1 VTPSPETA
9 RVSEAAPAIETV
21 GDGRYVLVGAL
32 GAGSQGETLEAV
44 DKREGRPVAVKRFT
58 IRGAKSWK
66 DVELAE
72 REATVLSSLS
82 HSGLPRY
89 IEHFEENGALYL
101 VMEKIE
107 GESLQARRKRGAS
120 LDQAQVTRF
129 LQDAAACLRYLHS
142 QAPPV
147 VHRDIK
153 PGNVILRPDGSYC
166 LVDFGS
172 VRDRLKPEGGS
183 TVVGTFGFMAPE
195 QFQGR
200 AGPSSDVYAVG
211 ATALSLLTGRE
222 PEDLPHKGLGVDVE
236 SALRGQVD
244 RRLIGALRSMLEP
257 DPDKRARSVEVALSA
272 VGLAEGP
279 GPKTAPSP
287 RPGSAAEA
295 KAARRERLRER
306 AHQGENE
313 QHNHY
318 ASREERRARK
328 YAERVERRARKHA
341 ERVSRR
347 FVRGWHRPGAPIP
360 PGIALGTLILL
371 ALSIAGIATF
381 VLFSVLL
388 PLLFTLIYKPNT
400 RRRML
405 EIGDAGQRGLARA
418 REHIRYKFLG
428 GPIPPELEGFL
439 RERGVDP
446 ESEERGGPFAHN
458 QGPFANRK
466 PSPAPRRRVSV
477 DDLEAEI
484 EDAIESEL
492 EARFDPERRRR

>member
-1 VTPSPETA
+1 MTPGPETA
-9 RVSEAAPAIETV
+9 RVSEDAPASETV
-21 GDGRYVLVGAL
+21 GAGRYVLMGSL

-44 DKREGRPVAVKRFT
+44 DKREGRPVAIKRFT

-72 REATVLSSLS
+72 REATVLASLS

-89 IEHFEENGALYL
+89 IDHFEENGALYL

-107 GESLQARRKRGAS
+107 GESLQARRKRGAG

-129 LQDAAACLRYLHS
+129 LQDASACLRYLHS

-236 SALRGQVD
+236 SALGGQVD
-244 RRLIGALRSMLEP
+244 RRLTLALRSMLEP
-257 DPDKRARSVEVALSA
+257 DPDKRARSVESALSA
-272 VGLAEGP
+272 AGLTGRPQATP
-279 GPKTAPSP
+279 P
-287 RPGSAAEA
+287 PGSAAEA
-295 KAARRERLRER
+295 KAARRERQRER
-306 AHQGENE
+306 LEDE
-313 QHNHY
+313 QSERY
-318 ASREERRARK
+318 SSREERRARK

-341 ERVSRR
+341 ERATRR
-347 FVRGWHRPGAPIP
+347 YVRGWRRPGAPVP
-360 PGIALGTLILL
+360 PAMILGVVILL
-371 ALSIAGIATF
+371 ALRVAGIATF
-381 VLFSVLL
+381 ALFGVLL
-388 PLLFTLIYKPNT
+388 PLLFTLIYKPGT
-400 RRRML
+400 RKRML
-405 EIGDAGQRGLARA
+405 QIGQAGQHGLARA
-418 REHIRYKFLG
+418 REHIRYRFLG
-428 GPIPPELEGFL
+428 GPIPAELESFL
-439 RERGVDP
+439 RDHDVDP
-446 ESEERGGPFAHN
+446 ESGARGAPFAQN
-458 QGPFANRK
+458 QGPFANRS
-466 PSPAPRRRVSV
+466 PSSPAPRRRVTAE
-477 DDLEAEI
+477 DIEAEV
-484 EDAIESEL
+484 EEAIESEL